1 LKKDEK
7 FYPLVRNLGIVVT
20 IPMVFVVGP
29 VIGFLIGN
37 WIDQKWN
44 TAPWGMI
51 TLILLGFIASV
62 KQVIDL
68 IKRAT
73 NSQNPEENKS

>member
-1 LKKDEK
+1 
-7 FYPLVRNLGIVVT
+7 
-20 IPMVFVVGP
+20 MVFVVGP